1 MKKKPVAIG
10 CGILLLIVATAIG
23 FLGWAMFGIHPV
35 HVTGAASHKFA
46 PPLAKEI
53 EYHEARNIS
62 GMILVTYLVGE
73 EDFRNFAAQQGWAL
87 VPKSEIP
94 FESSVKLP
102 SQWQSG
108 VYVDPRKKSGACL
121 FYEVRRGNGG
131 GITVVYD
138 LANSRAIINKS
149 NR

>member
-1 MKKKPVAIG
+1 MRKKPLTIG
-10 CGILLLIVATAIG
+10 CGTFLLIVASAIG
-23 FLGWAMFGIHPV
+23 FLGWAMFGDDEV
-35 HVTGAASHKFA
+35 YVAGASKHMFA
-46 PPLAKEI
+46 PLSAKEI
-53 EYHEARNIS
+53 DYYERQDIS
-62 GMILVTYLVGE
+62 GVVLVTYLVGE
-73 EDFRNFAAQQGWAL
+73 EDFRNFAAQQGWEL

-94 FESSVKLP
+94 FESGVMLP

-108 VYVDPRKKSGACL
+108 VYVHSRKKSGACL

-138 LANSRAIINKS
+138 LANTRAIINKS